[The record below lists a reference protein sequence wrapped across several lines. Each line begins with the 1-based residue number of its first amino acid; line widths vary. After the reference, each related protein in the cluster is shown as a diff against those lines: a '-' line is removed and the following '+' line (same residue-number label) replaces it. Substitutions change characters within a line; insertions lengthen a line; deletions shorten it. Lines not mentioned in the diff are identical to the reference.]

1 MFSFLLEICGRLS
14 ILISCCVVPMYAA
27 EMTSIAEVQDEVCK
41 VAGELEELSKRLQ
54 LEEDMPAAEKTR
66 LWKTEDFLQQTALQL
81 GQKELLPMQSGHH
94 NLAKEILPQVMFL
107 GLNCSLCQLV
117 LWNISE
123 LAFSAG
129 DDCQACSLLLA
140 NHINEEIR
148 KKTKP
153 VP

>member
-1 MFSFLLEICGRLS
+1 MFSFLLEICGHLS

-81 GQKELLPMQSGHH
+81 GQKELLLMQPGHH

-129 DDCQACSLLLA
+129 VKCQACSLLLA

-148 KKTKP
+148 KKKKL